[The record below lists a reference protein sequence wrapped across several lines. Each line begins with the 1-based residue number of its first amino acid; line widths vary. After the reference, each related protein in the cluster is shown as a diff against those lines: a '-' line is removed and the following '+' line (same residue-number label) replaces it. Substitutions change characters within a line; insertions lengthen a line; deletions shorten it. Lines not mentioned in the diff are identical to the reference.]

1 MVDVP
6 SPPLATPK
14 GSFSKMAPVKVLVPE
29 TISEEM
35 VVVAKETLQETMRL
49 PVPVAFV
56 NERF

>member
-1 MVDVP
+1 
-6 SPPLATPK
+6 
-14 GSFSKMAPVKVLVPE
+14 MAPVKVLVPE

-35 VVVAKETLQETMRL
+35 VVVAKETLPETVRL